1 MNVKINFISTEVLPA
16 ETLFSFYLG
25 NDEKGYYEKH
35 RALTNGTVQVQ
46 GLDSDEWRTV

>member
-1 MNVKINFISTEVLPA
+1 MKINFISTEVLEPHV
-16 ETLFSFYLG
+16 LFSYYLG
-25 NDEKGYYEKH
+25 NDEKGYYQKH